1 MICDYCGNC
10 IGVGGTTKDP
20 VSFYCKAEEPRRL
33 LGRRPTWTGRAPK
46 WCPVRRGK
54 NANET

>member
-20 VSFYCKAEEPRRL
+20 VSFYCKAESPKRL
-33 LGRRPTWTGRAPK
+33 LGRRPTWTGRAPD

-54 NANET
+54 NA